1 MVRGIFSLVDRFRA
15 FSTIH
20 LLGVRVDCCAGAHLP
35 LSPWL
40 SRSHEGVKVQ
50 GSSTSSKPS
59 ITRGLPPMTTCS
71 KTSFSK
77 ASMPLLAIISYEMR
91 STYWKLS
98 AFSTKVRTSKS
109 GGIGSKD
116 ALGRAAGIVRATS
129 YHPQSRMRCGVAR
142 AGNTSA
148 AASWLQTAGIA
159 ESKLARAVAIVQGA
173 SVAAK
178 GEPQSIRRRHGES
191 YRDVDAT
198 EEPCSERRGSCHVLS
213 GVSANAATFTFPT
226 HSHQSG

>member
-1 MVRGIFSLVDRFRA
+1 MLRRGALTLVAMVVTQPRRRKSPRIQ
-15 FSTIH
+15 H
-20 LLGVRVDCCAGAHLP
+20 LLEAVDYQRFTA
-35 LSPWL
+35 
-40 SRSHEGVKVQ
+40 
-50 GSSTSSKPS
+50 
-59 ITRGLPPMTTCS
+59 
-71 KTSFSK
+71 
-77 ASMPLLAIISYEMR
+77 Y
-91 STYWKLS
+91 
-98 AFSTKVRTSKS
+98 
-109 GGIGSKD
+109 D
-116 ALGRAAGIVRATS
+116 IVRATS